1 MKLCHIVLAVT
12 AFVVV
17 ADISAAKPHKHP
29 RPQKQAQKPAQPP
42 VPAPAPP
49 SPGSALPS
57 VQLQYFFDK
66 HLGNILGPLDT
77 HPPDPSNDLTRLK
90 EGLKDGAAAA
100 PSERK
105 AMYDAAVVVC
115 DLLAQAMTERAQ
127 HSVNLDSAFVH
138 SKDPH
143 LDGRASAVNDALITA
158 KTQWANRSLLLRK
171 LIRIRY
177 AQEREA
183 ERTAASAAKPGT

>member
-1 MKLCHIVLAVT
+1 MKPHQIVAITLAFTVAAPLC
-12 AFVVV
+12 F
-17 ADISAAKPHKHP
+17 AKPKHP
-29 RPQKQAQKPAQPP
+29 QQRKPTQAPAQAL
-42 VPAPAPP
+42 APAPP
-49 SPGSALPS
+49 PPPASALPS

-77 HPPDPSNDLTRLK
+77 HPPDPSDDLTRLK
-90 EGLKDGAAAA
+90 EGLKDSAAAA
-100 PSERK
+100 SPERK
-105 AMYDAAVVVC
+105 APFHAALGVC
-115 DLLAQAMTERAQ
+115 DLLQQAMTERAQ

-138 SKDPH
+138 SRDPH

-158 KTQWANRSLLLRK
+158 KTQWANRSFLLRK

-183 ERTAASAAKPGT
+183 ERTVSSVAKPGT